1 MGVIHFATDLESLTL
16 NAIAK
21 AHDCVDIVYDLS
33 RIQTTIQYGTE
44 RDAGTL
50 DLELRQKYPAICAM
64 LQTAN
69 SMPTL
74 PLQRTSVA
82 RNESVN
88 KANLRQDYYG
98 ILCDTAIKKGIKK
111 NFEECIDRIVKDGGF
126 TL

>member
-21 AHDCVDIVYDLS
+21 AHYCVDIVYDLS

-82 RNESVN
+82 RN
-88 KANLRQDYYG
+88 
-98 ILCDTAIKKGIKK
+98 
-111 NFEECIDRIVKDGGF
+111 
-126 TL
+126 

>member
-1 MGVIHFATDLESLTL
+1 MGVIHFAADLESLTL

-21 AHDCVDIVYDLS
+21 AYDCVDIVRDLF
-33 RIQTTIQYGTE
+33 RIQNTIQHGTE

-74 PLQRTSVA
+74 SIQRTSVA

-111 NFEECIDRIVKDGGF
+111 NFEECIDRIEEDGGF